1 MPFVATW
8 MAPTEPSKSDR
19 VTYHN
24 GIAYMWNLQNGT
36 NELIY
41 KTEIE
46 NVGNK
51 PMVTRGEMAWRWGKL
66 YWDVR
71 IDIYTHIH

>member
-41 KTEIE
+41 KT
-46 NVGNK
+46 
-51 PMVTRGEMAWRWGKL
+51 VTNSQ
-66 YWDVR
+66 
-71 IDIYTHIH
+71 T